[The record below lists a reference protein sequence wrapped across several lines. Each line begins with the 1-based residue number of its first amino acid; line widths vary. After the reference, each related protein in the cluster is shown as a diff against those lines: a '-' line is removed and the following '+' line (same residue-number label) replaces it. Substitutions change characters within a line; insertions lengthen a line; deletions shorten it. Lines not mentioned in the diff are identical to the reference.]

1 MFKIIGTTAATKKC
15 EAIEGLIN
23 EARSIISE
31 TKEGT
36 ATRDAALIIAAQ
48 KIEHYEI
55 ASYGGLV
62 ALALT
67 LGKGRAASLLD
78 KTLQEEYDTDELLT
92 DIAEAHINFDA
103 EEEGEKREH
112 SVEETSSSSF

>member
-1 MFKIIGTTAATKKC
+1 MPLSLKVGYIKSVEILGCT
-15 EAIEGLIN
+15 E
-23 EARSIISE
+23 
-31 TKEGT
+31 
-36 ATRDAALIIAAQ
+36 IIAAQ